1 MKLTTNA
8 TDGWRLG
15 ERQRTSVGEVAYEVF
30 GEGPP
35 VILVHGT
42 PTRSYLWRNMV
53 PALAESRS
61 VYVYDLLGYGESE
74 MGKGQDVS
82 KVAQARLLGELIEVW
97 GLDAPA
103 IAGHD
108 IGGGIVLRAHLLE
121 EVSFSRI
128 AVLDAVVLTPS
139 LSEPRSST
147 WHVREYAGAYEAM
160 PDHLFGAF
168 FSAYLEETNSNL
180 GEEAFE
186 TYLAPWRGEEGRR
199 AFVRQAL
206 QFEEWH
212 TGEIE
217 PRLGSIGAPVL
228 VVWGEE
234 DGWLDSSQAPR
245 LQEEI
250 PGSKLEIIPRAG
262 HFVQED
268 APEEVAE
275 VLVGFFSGERSGRR
289 EPARRGPRSLR
300 AVVLA
305 VQPRVPRVERGG
317 ARRSVPVTLA
327 RGAGA

>member
-1 MKLTTNA
+1 MTENGTN
-8 TDGWRLG
+8 GWRLG
-15 ERQRTSVGEVAYEVF
+15 RRERVSAGEVAYEVF

-42 PTRSYLWRNMV
+42 PMRSYLWRNIV

-74 MGKGQDVS
+74 MGKRQDVS
-82 KVAQARLLGELIEVW
+82 IVAQARLLGELIEAW

-108 IGGGIVLRAHLLE
+108 RGGGIVLRAHLLE
-121 EVSFSRI
+121 GVNFSRI
-128 AVLDAVVLTPS
+128 AILDAVVLTAW

-147 WHVREYAGAYEAM
+147 WHVREYAEAYEAM
-160 PDHLFGAF
+160 PDHLFEAF
-168 FSAYLEETNSNL
+168 FSAYLGETNSNL
-180 GEEAFE
+180 DKEAFE
-186 TYLAPWRGEEGRR
+186 VYLAPWRGEEGQR

-206 QFEEWH
+206 QFEEH
-212 TGEIE
+212 HYGEIE
-217 PRLGSIGAPVL
+217 PRLGSIRVAVL

-234 DGWLDSSQAPR
+234 DGWLDPAQAPR
-245 LQEEI
+245 LRDEI

-275 VLVGFFSGERSGRR
+275 VLVGFFSGDTERTS
-289 EPARRGPRSLR
+289 
-300 AVVLA
+300 
-305 VQPRVPRVERGG
+305 
-317 ARRSVPVTLA
+317 
-327 RGAGA
+327 